1 MVRWRRADLR
11 DRVLREFGVTVHE
24 RTVGKWLG
32 EHGYCR
38 LSVRPQ
44 HPKSDPAA
52 QQAFKDDFA
61 DLVRATIPPEAAGKP
76 VEIWWQDEARVG
88 QQGTLTRVWARRGT
102 RPRALRDQR
111 RNSAYLFG
119 AVCPE
124 RDTGAAII
132 MPQANTEAMN
142 EHLAEISRCV
152 TEGAYAVLV
161 VDGAGW
167 HTASRLVVPHNLGL
181 LQLPT
186 YAPEPNPTETS
197 WEYLRGNFLSH
208 VVYASYA
215 AVVAACSQA
224 WNRLVATPG
233 RIRSIATRRWAQVK
247 V

>member
-1 MVRWRRADLR
+1 
-11 DRVLREFGVTVHE
+11 
-24 RTVGKWLG
+24 
-32 EHGYCR
+32 
-38 LSVRPQ
+38 
-44 HPKSDPAA
+44 
-52 QQAFKDDFA
+52 
-61 DLVRATIPPEAAGKP
+61 
-76 VEIWWQDEARVG
+76 
-88 QQGTLTRVWARRGT
+88 
-102 RPRALRDQR
+102 
-111 RNSAYLFG
+111 
-119 AVCPE
+119 
-124 RDTGAAII
+124 

-161 VDGAGW
+161 VDGAGMA
-167 HTASRLVVPHNLGL
+167 HGLSPGRTAQPRPV

-186 YAPEPNPTETS
+186 YAPELNPTETI